1 MMKRWYES
9 KAVWGG
15 VVALVCG
22 AAGVFGIIVPEQDMA
37 ALEQSLLAIGSAVGG
52 ILAIY
57 GRVNAKTN
65 IK

>member
-1 MMKRWYES
+1 MKKWYES

-22 AAGVFGIIVPEQDMA
+22 AAGVFGFAVPEQDMA
-37 ALEQSLLAIGSAVGG
+37 SLEQALLAIGSAVGG
-52 ILAIY
+52 VLAIY
-57 GRVNAKTN
+57 GRVTSKTN